1 MEFAY
6 LMALTSN
13 SGKVIKSMELTGVV
27 YLRRGMFTAAA
38 RKARLLAQSGNCMA
52 RNIFANMPITEKLG
66 AA

>member
-1 MEFAY
+1 
-6 LMALTSN
+6 
-13 SGKVIKSMELTGVV
+13 MELTGVV